1 MQPCGVVRW
10 LFVCQNL
17 NNLKT
22 FHTMKETYQTPI
34 LEEIEVA
41 VEGGY
46 AVSDPDDFGPGGW

>member
-1 MQPCGVVRW
+1 M
-10 LFVCQNL
+10 CQNL

-22 FHTMKETYQTPI
+22 FHAMKETYQIPI

-46 AVSDPDDFGPGGW
+46 AVSDPVDFGPGGW